1 MTDNN
6 HLITPPLELVVKW
19 LIEGQSQHHCT
30 AVEHS
35 INQAARWGAD
45 QQLELDATW
54 VDLQTSNKMSA
65 DRLRLEMRPVPPSLK
80 EQALQALANA
90 DGADHPVVATVLTAD
105 QHALIRKALEQL
117 ND

>member
-65 DRLRLEMRPVPPSLK
+65 DRLRLEMRPVPLSLK
-80 EQALQALANA
+80 EQAL
-90 DGADHPVVATVLTAD
+90 
-105 QHALIRKALEQL
+105 KALNQADKGLL
-117 ND
+117 NESEWQQCCDTIRCALEMLPNE